1 MVARYSVMISKIKDF
16 FAKNVLEPEDA
27 AVKTEQLAA
36 AALLVEVMVID
47 GNLDEQELTSISQTL
62 CQILALSSEQ
72 VDELIR
78 LSRDEVAE
86 ATSLYQFTREINTHF
101 DAEQKMNLLTAM
113 WRVAFADGYL
123 DKHEESIIRRV
134 ADLLHIL
141 HSDYIRC
148 KLAARDH
155 N

>member
-1 MVARYSVMISKIKDF
+1 MISKIKGF

-47 GNLDEQELTSISQTL
+47 GNLDEQELASISQTL

-101 DAEQKMNLLTAM
+101 NAEQKMNLLTAM

>member
-1 MVARYSVMISKIKDF
+1 MISKIRGF
-16 FAKNVLEPEDA
+16 FAKNVLEAEDA

-47 GNLDEQELTSISQTL
+47 GNLDEQELKSISQTL
-62 CQILALSSEQ
+62 CQILALSGEQ

-101 DAEQKMNLLTAM
+101 NAEQKMNLLTAM

>member
-1 MVARYSVMISKIKDF
+1 MIGKIKNF
-16 FAKNVLEPEDA
+16 FAKNVLETEDA

-62 CQILALSSEQ
+62 CQILALSSDQ
-72 VDELIR
+72 VDELIG

-101 DAEQKMNLLTAM
+101 DTEQKMNLLTAM

-148 KLAARDH
+148 KLIAKEQQEST
-155 N
+155 

>member
-1 MVARYSVMISKIKDF
+1 MIDKIKNF
-16 FAKNVLEPEDA
+16 FSKNVLEPEDQE
-27 AVKTEQLAA
+27 VKTEQLAA

-47 GNLDEQELTSISQTL
+47 GDLDEQELASISQTL
-62 CQILALSSEQ
+62 CQILSLSSEQ
-72 VDELIR
+72 VDELIS

-101 DAEQKMNLLTAM
+101 STEQKMNLLTAM
-113 WRVAFADGYL
+113 WRVAFADGHL
-123 DKHEESIIRRV
+123 DKHEEGIIRRV

-148 KLAARDH
+148 KLAARDQS
-155 N
+155 

>member
-1 MVARYSVMISKIKDF
+1 MISKIKDF

-155 N
+155 H